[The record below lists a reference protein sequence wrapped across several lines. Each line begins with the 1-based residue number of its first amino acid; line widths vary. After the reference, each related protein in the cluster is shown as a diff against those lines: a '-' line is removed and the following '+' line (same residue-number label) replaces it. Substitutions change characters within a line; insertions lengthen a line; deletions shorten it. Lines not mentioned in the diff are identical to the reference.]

1 MPIPLIPII
10 LAVAGLANGAV
21 QGISQARNARN
32 EAKALQAQTKDKVN
46 ERARQARK
54 LMSQQ
59 KTSFLKSG
67 VYLEGTPEAV
77 INETYDTS
85 LEDINAMIKDTDIAT
100 NNLMRQGRTA
110 FFSSIIDGVIQGA
123 ASAFS
128 NGLTSGISK
137 SGSNLNLKT
146 KVQNWYNS
154 KRGWTIGDFGG
165 NSSNDVWMS

>member
-1 MPIPLIPII
+1 MAIPLIPIV
-10 LAVAGLANGAV
+10 LAVAGLANGAI

-32 EAKALQAQTKDKVN
+32 EAKAVQSQTKDKVN

-67 VYLEGTPEAV
+67 VYFEGTPEAV

-85 LEDINAMIKDTDIAT
+85 LEDINAMIKDTDTAT

-110 FFSSIIDGVIQGA
+110 LFSSLLNGVIQGA
-123 ASAFS
+123 ASSFS
-128 NGLTSGISK
+128 NGYGSGNITS
-137 SGSNLNLKT
+137 SGSKLKT
-146 KVQNWYNS
+146 KIQNWYNS